1 MNPDILWKPKVESAM
16 ETAMGRFLAANGFGP
31 QDYRS
36 AHAWSVSDLG
46 GFWSA
51 LWDFCDLPAEKGA
64 VAFVPDE
71 AARA

>member
-36 AHAWSVSDLG
+36 AHAWSVSDLD

-51 LWDFCDLPAEKGA
+51 LWDFCD
-64 VAFVPDE
+64 
-71 AARA
+71 